1 MYAVID
7 AQVTDQAA
15 EDKTNS
21 QTGEVYTDRRVWL
34 LVNGGREIISGRVAD
49 DVVLPEPGTVVR
61 AVVEISAYLH
71 TYRGEKSARLAVRV
85 ADLIAVE
92 AADVPARAV

>member
-34 LVNGGREIISGRVAD
+34 LVNGREIISGRVAD
-49 DVVLPEPGTVVR
+49 DVVLPEPGTLVR
-61 AVVEISAYLH
+61 AAVEISAYLH

-85 ADLIAVE
+85 ADLMVAD
-92 AADVPARAV
+92 DVPVRAAS